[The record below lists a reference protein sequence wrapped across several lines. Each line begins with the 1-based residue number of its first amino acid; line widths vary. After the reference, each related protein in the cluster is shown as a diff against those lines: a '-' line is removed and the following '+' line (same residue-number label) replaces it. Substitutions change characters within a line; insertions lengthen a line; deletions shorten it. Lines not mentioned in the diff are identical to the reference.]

1 MEVNEDLKDFS
12 VLTPLLIFDECI
24 SFCVLNFRR
33 FKNASKYDDRN
44 VVITH
49 ACFRMTISASILLLI
64 AVVEYNM
71 FDFNFIVKLKSEKS

>member
-1 MEVNEDLKDFS
+1 MTMEVNEDLKDFS

-44 VVITH
+44 VVITYT
-49 ACFRMTISASILLLI
+49 RIS
-64 AVVEYNM
+64 E
-71 FDFNFIVKLKSEKS
+71 